1 MTLQSANFNSFIR
14 LIEQNQQNLEELQQR
29 RLGGLS
35 PGLMTGLV
43 IQVVM
48 KWSVYDT

>member
-1 MTLQSANFNSFIR
+1 MMLQSANLKLFCPAN
-14 LIEQNQQNLEELQQR
+14 EQNQENLEELQQR
-29 RLGGLS
+29 RLGGVS

-48 KWSVYDT
+48 KWSVYDM